1 MKKILLV
8 LIAVFAL
15 CINISAV
22 DDTHDYLSKAIAG
35 AVGDEPF
42 IVRVHYGEMLLN
54 RVESADYPDNL
65 PSVCAELGI
74 NINRKSPT
82 DSDFRAAAAALAD
95 FDFCGGALNAKRR
108 KAPENALRLY
118 DWYFY

>member
-15 CINISAV
+15 CLSISAV
-22 DDTHDYLSKAIAG
+22 DSTHDYLAKAIASS
-35 AVGDEPF
+35 VGDEPF
-42 IVRVHYGEMLLN
+42 VVRVHYGEMLLN
-54 RVESADYPDNL
+54 RVKSADYPDNL
-65 PSVCAELGI
+65 RSVCAELGI
-74 NINRKSPT
+74 NITRKTPT

-95 FDFCGGALNAKRR
+95 LDFCGGALNAKRR
-108 KAPENALRLY
+108 KASENALRLY